1 MKRIELVSMEIR
13 NFKGIEILDIEFSHR
28 TEIFGRNGVGKTSIL
43 DAFLW
48 CLFGKDST
56 GASAFSIKPLNPD
69 GTMKEHHDVDVLC
82 TLAIDGE
89 TKNFR
94 RRWVEKR
101 SKKGDVFKG
110 NEGAYFVNEVP
121 IKEAEYQQ
129 LIADICREDLFKL
142 ITATG
147 AFNRMKDAD
156 RRNVLAGMSDTFSD
170 EDIAIEFPSVLKAL
184 QEGKSVEQF
193 RAEIKSKKSRV
204 NLDLEQ
210 YPTRLKENADSR
222 PTLPEDIGAYPETIA
237 QIDKEI
243 KSLEN
248 KMSGVTTSDN
258 TLTELQ
264 SRIDGYE
271 ADLKEITQ
279 QCRRSIDTRRGELTT
294 QKSNADERLRAI
306 VLAIARANTMLATYL
321 RQQSEHQQIMAD
333 IKEEWAKV
341 NSSTVET
348 NVDTVCPTCGK
359 PFSQYD
365 IDVRKNEIV
374 SAFNADKLKRL
385 EEINKRGYSE
395 QQFLEKIDSS
405 ISELRAEIAEK
416 ESEKTK
422 VSAEIAGIEKA
433 ISELPTLELMLSANA
448 EYQTISNKCDE
459 ARVQL
464 RTRTTPSDIELE
476 IKQKIETA
484 RKRKSL
490 LNAELAKLAEI
501 QRLDER
507 KAELEKKQTE
517 LGQALA
523 DYERIEAE
531 ILAFSMKKTDMIE
544 QSISDKFRFVKF
556 KMFEY
561 NISNDGV
568 REVCICTVNGVP
580 YKDLNTA
587 MQYNADIDIINA
599 LSTHYGIIAPV
610 FIDRAESI
618 NKIEDTES
626 QRIDLYATKEDSVLR
641 IQHII

>member
-1 MKRIELVSMEIR
+1 MKRIELLSMEIR
-13 NFKGIEILDIEFSHR
+13 NFKGIEFLDIEFSHR

-56 GASAFSIKPLNPD
+56 GASAFSIKPLNQD

-82 TLAIDGE
+82 TLSIDGE
-89 TKNFR
+89 TKNLR

-129 LIADICREDLFKL
+129 LIAEICREDLFKL

-193 RAEIKSKKSRV
+193 RAEIKSKKSRI

-222 PTLPEDIGAYPETIA
+222 PTLPEDIDAYPETIA

-243 KSLEN
+243 KSLES
-248 KMSGVTTSDN
+248 KLSGGATSDN
-258 TLTELQ
+258 TLSELQ
-264 SRIDGYE
+264 SRIDDYE
-271 ADLKEITQ
+271 ADLKEIAQ
-279 QCRRSIDTRRGELTT
+279 QCQRSIDTRRGELMT
-294 QKSNADERLRAI
+294 QKSNAEGRLRTI
-306 VLAIARANTMLATYL
+306 VLDIARANTMCDTYR
-321 RQQSEHQQIMAD
+321 RQQRDHQQTMGS

-385 EEINKRGYSE
+385 EEINKRGSSE
-395 QQFLEKIDSS
+395 QQFLEQIESS
-405 ISELRAEIAEK
+405 ISELTAEIADK
-416 ESEKTK
+416 ESEKAK
-422 VSAEIAGIEKA
+422 VSAEIADIEKA
-433 ISELPTLELMLSANA
+433 LSELPTLELMLSANT
-448 EYQTISNKCDE
+448 EYQTISAKCDE
-459 ARVQL
+459 VRVQL

-476 IKQKIETA
+476 IKQKIEDA
-484 RKRKSL
+484 KRRKSS
-490 LNAELAKLAEI
+490 LNAELAKLGEI

-507 KAELEKKQTE
+507 KLELEKKQAE

-544 QSISDKFRFVKF
+544 QSISDKFRLVRF

-568 REVCICTVNGVP
+568 REVCVCTVNGVP

-626 QRIDLYATKEDSVLR
+626 QRIDLYATKEDAVLR